1 MNKAVLIFVKNI
13 IEGRVKTR
21 LAATLGNEAAMNIY
35 RQLLQHAH
43 DVIKNIDAAK
53 IVSYSDVIEE
63 DRWNNDEFKK
73 ELQQGIDL
81 GKRMENAFIHAFE
94 TGYDS
99 VIIIGTDCP
108 EINKNILE
116 TAFKELNDFDIVIGP
131 ATDGGYYLLGMKKL
145 HSFLFKNMKW
155 STSTV
160 FKDTIE
166 RCNAG
171 QLSYFLLPE
180 LSDIDEEKDLIHFK
194 NYLI

>member
-43 DVIKNIDAAK
+43 DVIKNIDADK
-53 IVSYSDVIEE
+53 IVFYSDVIEE
-63 DRWNNDEFKK
+63 DRWNNDQFKK